1 LDGRPFFVR
10 IFLYKR
16 ERMRETDQKDFGER
30 PENNL
35 FVKIAV
41 DEMEKSGYDD
51 TIKKYFPM

>member
-1 LDGRPFFVR
+1 MG
-10 IFLYKR
+10 
-16 ERMRETDQKDFGER
+16 EADQKDFGER

-51 TIKKYFPM
+51 TIKKYFPMVTDPSDLI